1 MSSQHGIT
9 NRAAVVAAGGKWE
22 TRSVFQGGEATV
34 FSTAVGRSK
43 FFRRPVPQRAVWP
56 HGVGES
62 FNGKF
67 RDECLNQ
74 NWFVDVREA
83 RQVIETCQ
91 HRAAAQRLNCLSHPR
106 GQPRAT
112 SNGLEHFGEDGREG
126 FAVVTWN
133 DGMQVSIEI
142 LP

>member
-1 MSSQHGIT
+1 MSEPELVRGCERGT
-9 NRAAVVAAGGKWE
+9 PGDRDLAG
-22 TRSVFQGGEATV
+22 R
-34 FSTAVGRSK
+34 
-43 FFRRPVPQRAVWP
+43 
-56 HGVGES
+56 
-62 FNGKF
+62 
-67 RDECLNQ
+67 L
-74 NWFVDVREA
+74 
-83 RQVIETCQ
+83 Q